1 MRNSASDVRA
11 KRRPGSGRARG
22 LTMVEML
29 VALALGLVVA
39 AVIVIVQAF
48 LFRQNAVSSA
58 EMASNNEAR
67 TALDMVS
74 RDVSS
79 AGFLFGGFQNSCGVT
94 LAYDSG
100 GVSSSGFVSQYP
112 VWAKAAATGASLP
125 VLSGP
130 TLNYPPA
137 GSSIVDD
144 VLVVTSALDASQFT
158 NTSSPEIYLVQFGT
172 TQSSSGGG
180 AISSTQLP
188 VDTLNLNNTQGINAG
203 DSALLQV
210 PMNGQL
216 VCLRIPIVS
225 IGTATGQGATYIK
238 SKPSSYMPTNGYSDF
253 STQLNALGLP
263 SLSNPLLL
271 QSRILDTGPATG
283 SNQRTQIYYID
294 RATYA
299 WPTLMRMT
307 VNTATDTI
315 ISTTPVAA
323 GVVDMQVLFG
333 VGSGSVTQYLRWNQ
347 VVAGGLASQVR
358 TAQLGLVLRSLHPDV
373 NYHAPASI
381 ALPSPTL
388 GPATFTAYPVQAAES
403 QDHFAAYTTEIP
415 IRNNLW
421 QR

>member
-1 MRNSASDVRA
+1 MNSSASDTRL
-11 KRRPGSGRARG
+11 RRGCGRPRARG
-22 LTMVEML
+22 LTLVEMM

-39 AVIVIVQAF
+39 SVIVIVQAY
-48 LFRQNAVSSA
+48 LFRQNAVSST

-74 RDVSS
+74 RDISS
-79 AGFLFGGFQNSCGVT
+79 AGFLFGGLQSSCGVT
-94 LAYDSG
+94 LAYNSG
-100 GVSSSGFVSQYP
+100 GISSSGFVSQYP
-112 VWAKAAATGASLP
+112 VWAQAAASGGSLP
-125 VLSGP
+125 VLNGP

-137 GSSIVDD
+137 GSGVVDD

-172 TQSSSGGG
+172 TQSGSGNG

-210 PMNGQL
+210 PMNGTL

-225 IGTATGQGATYIK
+225 IGTATGQGATYIR

-253 STQLNALGLP
+253 SAQLNAIGLP

-271 QSRILDTGPATG
+271 QSRILDTGPAAA
-283 SNQRTQIYYID
+283 SNERTQIYYID

-307 VNTATDTI
+307 VNTATDAI
-315 ISTTPVAA
+315 LSTTPIAA

-333 VGSGSVTQYLRWNQ
+333 VGSGAVTQYLRWNQ
-347 VVAGGLASQVR
+347 VIANGLTSEVR
-358 TAQLGLVLRSLHPDV
+358 TAQLGLVLRSIHPDV
-373 NYHAPASI
+373 SYHAPASI
-381 ALPSPTL
+381 TLPNPSL

-421 QR
+421 PR